1 MGEGVNVQK
10 RLKAVHNLDAP
21 WRPDQLEQRNGRALR
36 PGNDN
41 AEVLIFTY
49 IKEGTFDSYLWQ
61 LLEFKQKFLSQV
73 LSGEIMSRSYV
84 DTDTK
89 VLSYAA
95 IKAAATGDPSIRER
109 MELEVELA
117 RLMMLKTEHDKKII
131 ALKDAIHITLPSQ
144 IRQSEL
150 RIAAIKKDHEQ
161 SLTTKSEEFPGMTV
175 QGIFYADKKEAGAA
189 LLLAKVECRS
199 FFDVVSV
206 GEYRGFQVAIRK
218 EGENLHRMTLRGE
231 STYTLDMGM
240 DAGGN
245 IQRLEN
251 VFKSMPEYICKE
263 QERLADYISQLDQA
277 KQGIHEPFQFAEEV
291 ERKSARLEAL
301 GRKMD
306 VQHQKAPDIEK
317 VESLHN
323 RVMAHERRSRE

>member
-10 RLKAVHNLDAP
+10 RLKAIHNLDAP

-41 AEVLIFTY
+41 AEAMIFTY
-49 IKEGTFDSYLWQ
+49 IKEGTFDAYLYQ
-61 LLEFKQKFLSQV
+61 LLEYKQKFLSQV
-73 LSGEIMSRSYV
+73 LSGEIKSRSYV

-95 IKAAATGDPSIRER
+95 VKAAATGDPSIRER
-109 MELEVELA
+109 MELEVELS
-117 RLMMLKTEHDKKII
+117 RLLMLKTEHDKKII
-131 ALKDAIHITLPSQ
+131 ALKDAIHIMLPAQ
-144 IRQSEL
+144 IRQSEQRLEAL
-150 RIAAIKKDHEQ
+150 RLDNEHVQ
-161 SLTTKSEEFPGMTV
+161 NTNSEEFPGMTV
-175 QGIFYADKKEAGAA
+175 RGIFYGDKKEAGAA
-189 LLLAKVECRS
+189 LLLAKAECRTY
-199 FFDVVSV
+199 FEAVPA
-206 GEYRGFQVAIRK
+206 GEYRGFQMTIRK
-218 EGENLHRMTLRGE
+218 EGEDRHRMTLQRE
-231 STYTLDMGM
+231 SLYTLDMGS

-251 VFKSMPEYICKE
+251 VFKSIPDHISRE
-263 QERLADYISQLDQA
+263 QAQHANYLTQIEQA
-277 KQGIHEPFQFAEEV
+277 KQGVQEPFQFAEEV
-291 ERKSARLEAL
+291 KRKSERLEAL

-306 VQHQKAPDIEK
+306 IQHQKAPDIEK